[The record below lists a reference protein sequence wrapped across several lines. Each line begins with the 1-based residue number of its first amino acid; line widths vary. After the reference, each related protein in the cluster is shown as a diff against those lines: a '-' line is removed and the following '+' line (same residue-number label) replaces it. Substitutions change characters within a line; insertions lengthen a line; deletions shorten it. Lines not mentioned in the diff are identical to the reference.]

1 MAAFSSYSPLS
12 SFEEVDWRG
21 VAYEGWDTASLSIDG
36 RVDEDSPGIGKD
48 MGGFSEVLEVG
59 GDSRR
64 CFSAMAETA
73 ASTFFSN
80 SSSDMVRVVRSMFS
94 MNWIAPIYQSSQ
106 QAVSLA
112 V

>member
-12 SFEEVDWRG
+12 SLEVDWRG
-21 VAYEGWDTASLSIDG
+21 VYEERVIASLSIDG
-36 RVDEDSPGIGKD
+36 LVDDDDSPKPASD
-48 MGGFSEVLEVG
+48 CGGFSEVAEVG

-80 SSSDMVRVVRSMFS
+80 SSSEIVSVVRSMFS
-94 MNWIAPIYQSSQ
+94 MNWTAPI
-106 QAVSLA
+106 
-112 V
+112 